1 MILFSVLLLWKNE
14 KKLVSFAKLVD
25 TGRNECTNINAG
37 EPNDENNFQLVHTIG
52 KTFNSE
58 EISDKIFA
66 ATCKNSY
73 RLVRTV
79 EMY

>member
-1 MILFSVLLLWKNE
+1 M
-14 KKLVSFAKLVD
+14 SFAKLID
-25 TGRNECTNINAG
+25 AGRRECLNINAG
-37 EPNDENNFQLVHTIG
+37 KPNDDNNFKLVHTIG